1 MRESKIQYN
10 PSLSVAQN
18 AKRNDVTEAAI
29 RYYIKVNNIDRRFDR
44 TQNLIADCRKYL
56 KKHPNATKTELHE
69 KTGHSLSTIRIY
81 WQHITTEK
89 ELTNFDSQKKQ
100 KRQLRQLNNF
110 YATHPSC
117 TADILREEEFHK
129 DVLEPFCGVGSMSEV
144 IKQHGHNVLSYDIID
159 RGYGLVGDFYQV
171 DFPRRKY
178 DIITNPP
185 YDNVIDVVL
194 RCLDI
199 CKEKVAVLM
208 PLRYLSSG
216 SRYNELYKKC
226 PPKRVYVYQERICIA
241 KNADFEKY
249 NDAGA
254 NMEIYAW
261 YIWERGFKGTTELK
275 WISNQRTVTKKT
287 VKNTAKVKELKE
299 QIDALMKVEAENTSA
314 LKETPSFLPV
324 PTKQDF
330 SRVEQYNM
338 AEHCCVAFRSKN
350 DLWKG
355 MQVPFGNMNGGYPY
369 TMHGVEFP
377 TSEHAYIFGLFSNCT
392 EEHISIQKELL
403 AEPSGYNA
411 KRGIRNRYRRQWRT
425 DWNKFNVEWM
435 LYCVWVKANQCTE
448 FKDLLLALPQGTT
461 IIEDVSFKPYDERGA
476 DYWGARNLE
485 KKEFG
490 KLAKK
495 YAKSLGLST
504 KKATDE
510 AEDKLLWEYCNVGT
524 YTGRN
529 VMGKILTYIKQCLHD
544 GTEPDI
550 DYELLKSKN
559 IHFLGKL
566 IDFDSSDTKYQPSK
580 CDRALVLDF
589 DMTLFN
595 TAVDREA
602 RLNKDWK
609 AVYKEIPNYTL
620 YDGWREVFK
629 YAQENGV
636 KIIVIS
642 RAKGEIIKRAL
653 KHYDLHCDVVIGGGV
668 WGHPKKTSKNS
679 GKLIDIALQEI
690 GCQDMPKS
698 QIISIGDSVTDKNM
712 SDNAGVKFY
721 GAIWDCE
728 KEESYAELSKGDTI
742 QSPLEVISL
751 LKDISI
757 EEPSETKPVAVVE
770 KKPTK
775 KKQAKE
781 AKAEKKPKKINTTIR
796 CTDTHVYFY
805 QNTPLSN
812 WWMSEPAIPY
822 DNRTFTSSEAL
833 FMYLKAKVFRDDYMA
848 DVIAPTHYDVAKE
861 LGRLVRNF
869 DETIWERERENAMY
883 IALKA
888 KLKVDNVYRETLLSN
903 EYRGKTFVEAS
914 PSDDEWGIHLSIE
927 DAYNGEKWQGLNLLG
942 KLHTIIRDELLGLRE
957 PQQRDI
963 TPITDEEF
971 AKIQRD
977 NEEKANKRAKMSPSK
992 NKYSTDGSLVR
1003 SVIGGIVGDIAG
1015 SSREGYRKSQS
1026 QVREILTQSSYFTD
1040 DTTMIVAV
1048 ADWLNHK
1055 DEISLK
1061 DCMIK
1066 WYNRFPN
1073 VGFGKLF
1080 QAFAETGEAQ
1090 PSNANGGAMR
1100 VAPLAVTANTL
1111 DEALALAEEQCLVS
1125 HTTDIA
1131 INGTKAIAA
1140 AIFLAKEGVA
1150 VGKSVAEIKD
1160 TIKSYIEEKFGYDL
1174 NMSLKDIQARSTR
1187 LSFLKALYD
1196 KAGIASE
1203 EYENNNLSSAS
1214 LSCPMAIM
1222 AFLYG
1227 ENYEASIRYALAMS
1241 GDADTIACM
1250 AGCISAQV
1258 YGIPQQIVD
1267 EALLYLP
1274 PEMIDVLNE
1283 FEKENTF
1290 EPTGITPPKIVK
1302 WSVKNDVVVYGIGDK
1317 VNESGKY
1324 DTLYSRDNRYPK
1336 KGYTIPTIGK
1346 SIEEIRDGVNAFVEH
1361 AKNNPDMRFHVRK
1374 VGYDKAG
1381 YTVEQIAPL
1390 FREARTVRNI
1400 LLPKAI
1406 VDVLNN

>member
-10 PSLSVAQN
+10 PSLSVKEN

-56 KKHPNATKTELHE
+56 KKHPNATKTELQE
-69 KTGHSLSTIRIY
+69 KTGHSLSTIRMY
-81 WQHITTEK
+81 WEHITTEK

-117 TADILREEEFHK
+117 TADILREEEFYK

-144 IKQHGHNVLSYDIID
+144 IKQHGHNVLSYDIVD
-159 RGYGLVGDFYQV
+159 RGYGFVGDFYQV

-275 WISNQRTVTKKT
+275 WISNQRAVTKKT

-314 LKETPSFLPV
+314 LKKKPSFLPV

-350 DLWKG
+350 DLWKS

-369 TMHGVEFP
+369 TMHSVEFP
-377 TSEHAYIFGLFSNCT
+377 TSEHAYIFGLFSNGT

-448 FKDLLLALPQGTT
+448 FRDLLLALPQGTT

-559 IHFLGKL
+559 IHFLGNL
-566 IDFDSSDTKYQPSK
+566 IDFDSSDANFQPSK
-580 CDRALVLDF
+580 
-589 DMTLFN
+589 
-595 TAVDREA
+595 
-602 RLNKDWK
+602 
-609 AVYKEIPNYTL
+609 
-620 YDGWREVFK
+620 
-629 YAQENGV
+629 
-636 KIIVIS
+636 
-642 RAKGEIIKRAL
+642 
-653 KHYDLHCDVVIGGGV
+653 
-668 WGHPKKTSKNS
+668 
-679 GKLIDIALQEI
+679 
-690 GCQDMPKS
+690 
-698 QIISIGDSVTDKNM
+698 
-712 SDNAGVKFY
+712 
-721 GAIWDCE
+721 
-728 KEESYAELSKGDTI
+728 
-742 QSPLEVISL
+742 
-751 LKDISI
+751 
-757 EEPSETKPVAVVE
+757 EPSETKPVEVVE

-781 AKAEKKPKKINTTIR
+781 DKAEKKSKKVNETIR
-796 CTDTHVYFY
+796 CTDKYAYFY
-805 QNTPLSN
+805 QDTPLSN
-812 WWMSEPAIPY
+812 WWTSPPILH
-822 DNRTFTSSEAL
+822 DGHSFLSSEGV
-833 FMYLKAKVFRDDYMA
+833 FMYEKAKGMGDEEYALMIHQADTDTSLTEKERFSKVKKLGKKCKWNEAIYIEKREEWMYTAITAKFKVDKAFRDVLMA
-848 DVIAPTHYDVAKE
+848 E
-861 LGRLVRNF
+861 
-869 DETIWERERENAMY
+869 
-883 IALKA
+883 
-888 KLKVDNVYRETLLSN
+888 
-903 EYRGKTFVEAS
+903 EYRGLTFVEAS
-914 PSDDEWGIHLSIE
+914 PWDKIWGIKSRATQAIL
-927 DAYNGEKWQGLNLLG
+927 DNGESAWQGLNLLG
-942 KLHTIIRDELLGLRE
+942 KLLTQLRDE
-957 PQQRDI
+957 
-963 TPITDEEF
+963 
-971 AKIQRD
+971 
-977 NEEKANKRAKMSPSK
+977 M
-992 NKYSTDGSLVR
+992 
-1003 SVIGGIVGDIAG
+1003 
-1015 SSREGYRKSQS
+1015 
-1026 QVREILTQSSYFTD
+1026 
-1040 DTTMIVAV
+1040 
-1048 ADWLNHK
+1048 
-1055 DEISLK
+1055 
-1061 DCMIK
+1061 
-1066 WYNRFPN
+1066 
-1073 VGFGKLF
+1073 
-1080 QAFAETGEAQ
+1080 
-1090 PSNANGGAMR
+1090 
-1100 VAPLAVTANTL
+1100 
-1111 DEALALAEEQCLVS
+1111 
-1125 HTTDIA
+1125 
-1131 INGTKAIAA
+1131 
-1140 AIFLAKEGVA
+1140 
-1150 VGKSVAEIKD
+1150 
-1160 TIKSYIEEKFGYDL
+1160 IEEPL
-1174 NMSLKDIQARSTR
+1174 
-1187 LSFLKALYD
+1187 
-1196 KAGIASE
+1196 
-1203 EYENNNLSSAS
+1203 
-1214 LSCPMAIM
+1214 
-1222 AFLYG
+1222 
-1227 ENYEASIRYALAMS
+1227 
-1241 GDADTIACM
+1241 DT
-1250 AGCISAQV
+1250 
-1258 YGIPQQIVD
+1258 
-1267 EALLYLP
+1267 
-1274 PEMIDVLNE
+1274 
-1283 FEKENTF
+1283 K
-1290 EPTGITPPKIVK
+1290 
-1302 WSVKNDVVVYGIGDK
+1302 
-1317 VNESGKY
+1317 
-1324 DTLYSRDNRYPK
+1324 
-1336 KGYTIPTIGK
+1336 
-1346 SIEEIRDGVNAFVEH
+1346 
-1361 AKNNPDMRFHVRK
+1361 
-1374 VGYDKAG
+1374 
-1381 YTVEQIAPL
+1381 
-1390 FREARTVRNI
+1390 
-1400 LLPKAI
+1400 
-1406 VDVLNN
+1406 

>member
-10 PSLSVAQN
+10 PSLSVKEN
-18 AKRNDVTEAAI
+18 ATRNNVTEAAI

-56 KKHPNATKTELHE
+56 KKHPNATKAELHE

-81 WQHITTEK
+81 WKHITTEK
-89 ELTNFDSQKKQ
+89 ELMNFDSKKKQ

-144 IKQHGHNVLSYDIID
+144 IRQNGHNVLSYDIVD
-159 RGYGLVGDFYQV
+159 RGYGLVGDFYRTE
-171 DFPRRKY
+171 FPRRKY

-194 RCLDI
+194 RCIDI
-199 CKEKVAVLM
+199 CKEKVALLM

-216 SRYNELYKKC
+216 SRYNEIYKKY

-261 YIWERGFKGTTELK
+261 YIWERGYKGTTELK
-275 WISNQRTVTKKT
+275 WISNQKAVTKKT
-287 VKNTAKVKELKE
+287 LKNTAKVKELKE
-299 QIDALMKVEAENTSA
+299 QVDALMKVEAENTAA
-314 LKETPSFLPV
+314 LKANPSYLPI

-330 SRVEQYNM
+330 LKEEQYNVS
-338 AEHCCVAFRSKN
+338 EHLCVPFRSKG
-350 DLWKG
+350 DMWQGIQIPL
-355 MQVPFGNMNGGYPY
+355 GNMNGGYSY
-369 TMHGVEFP
+369 MMHGVTFP
-377 TSEHAYIFGLFSNCT
+377 TSEHAYIFGIFSNDN
-392 EEHISIQKELL
+392 EEHIALQKELL
-403 AEPSGYNA
+403 ANTNGLTI
-411 KRGIRNRYRRQWRT
+411 KRGIRYKNAHLCRKDWRE
-425 DWNKFNVEWM
+425 FNIEWM
-435 LYCVWVKANQCTE
+435 LHCVWTKANQCEE
-448 FKDLLLALPQGTT
+448 FKKLLLSLPQGIT
-461 IIEDVSFKPYDERGA
+461 IIEDVSFKHYDENGA
-476 DYWGARNLE
+476 DFWGARNPD
-485 KKEFG
+485 KATFDN
-490 KLAKK
+490 LAKK
-495 YAKSLGLST
+495 YAEHLGLSE
-504 KKATDE
+504 KATKE
-510 AEDKLLWEYCNVGT
+510 GFIWKYYNVGT

-559 IHFLGKL
+559 IHFLGNL
-566 IDFDSSDTKYQPSK
+566 IDFDSSDAKYQPSQ

-595 TAVDREA
+595 TATDREA

-609 AVYKEIPNYTL
+609 AVYNEIPNYTL

-698 QIISIGDSVTDKNM
+698 RIISIGDSVTDKNM

-751 LKDISI
+751 LEDISI
-757 EEPSETKPVAVVE
+757 EEPSETKPVEVVE

-781 AKAEKKPKKINTTIR
+781 AKADKKPKKINTTIR

-812 WWMSEPAIPY
+812 WWVSEPAIPY
-822 DNRTFTSSEAL
+822 DNHTFTSTESL
-833 FMYLKAKVFRDDYMA
+833 FMYLKAKVFRDDVMA
-848 DVIAPTHYDVAKE
+848 ERIANAHYDDAKK
-861 LGRLVRNF
+861 LGRLIQNF
-869 DETIWERERENAMY
+869 SDEVWERERENAMY
-883 IALKA
+883 IAIKA
-888 KLKVDNVYRETLLSN
+888 KLAVDEVFRDTLLSE
-903 EYRGKTFVEAS
+903 EYKGKTFVEAS
-914 PSDDEWGIHLSIE
+914 PTDKVWGIRRSIS
-927 DAYNGEKWQGLNLLG
+927 DAYQGKEWRGLNLLG
-942 KLHTIIRDELLGLRE
+942 KLLTELRDVTLGLIEPKERE
-957 PQQRDI
+957 I
-963 TPITDEEF
+963 TPINPDEIKTIEPV
-971 AKIQRD
+971 
-977 NEEKANKRAKMSPSK
+977 KAVPSK
-992 NKYSTDGSLVR
+992 NTYSTEGVMVR
-1003 SVIGGIVGDIAG
+1003 SILGSIIGDIAG
-1015 SSREGYRKSQS
+1015 SSREGYSKNVLSPRK
-1026 QVREILTQSSYFTD
+1026 ILTAQSCFTD
-1040 DTTMIVAV
+1040 DSILTIAV
-1048 ADWLNHK
+1048 ADWLNNK
-1055 DEISLK
+1055 DKTSLK
-1061 DCMIK
+1061 DCLIK
-1066 WYNRFPN
+1066 WHNRYPHA
-1073 VGFGKLF
+1073 GFGKLF
-1080 QAFAETGEAQ
+1080 DRFAETGEAQ
-1090 PSNANGGAMR
+1090 ESNGNGGAMR
-1100 VAPLAVTANTL
+1100 VAPCGVLAKTIE
-1111 DEALALAEEQCLVS
+1111 EAVSLAEQQCIVS
-1125 HTTDIA
+1125 HTTDVA
-1131 INGTKAIAA
+1131 INGAKAIAA
-1140 AIFLAKEGVA
+1140 AVFIAKDGASRGKTDVEIKQDVKSYVEEHYGYNLNMTLEEIQAQSVELAKQREAFRRDGIE
-1150 VGKSVAEIKD
+1150 SP
-1160 TIKSYIEEKFGYDL
+1160 SYL
-1174 NMSLKDIQARSTR
+1174 NMS
-1187 LSFLKALYD
+1187 
-1196 KAGIASE
+1196 
-1203 EYENNNLSSAS
+1203 NAS
-1214 LSCPMAIM
+1214 LSCPMAIT
-1222 AFLYG
+1222 AFLLG
-1227 ENYEASIRYALAMS
+1227 KNYEEAIRYALAMM

-1258 YGIPQQIVD
+1258 YGMPQQLIED
-1267 EALLYLP
+1267 ALVYLP
-1274 PEMIDVLNE
+1274 IEMIDVLNE
-1283 FEKENTF
+1283 FEPENNF
-1290 EPTGITPPKIVK
+1290 EPSGITPPVINK
-1302 WSVKNDVVVYGIGDK
+1302 WTEKAETVVYGSGDEQ
-1317 VNESGKY
+1317 NENGGAE
-1324 DTLYSRDNRYPK
+1324 TIASRFNPHPRF
-1336 KGYTIPTIGK
+1336 GYAIPTIGK
-1346 SIEEIRDGVNAFVEH
+1346 SIEEIQDGVNAFIEH

-1374 VGYDKAG
+1374 IGYDKAG
-1381 YTVEQIAPL
+1381 YTIEQIAPL

-1406 VDVLNN
+1406 VDVLN